1 MDITR
6 IRIFRTVVEAGG
18 YTAAAGLLH
27 RTPGAL
33 SKSMRHL
40 EREVGKS
47 LLVKKGRKL
56 RLTEHGTLLYNV
68 SAPLLDE
75 HTRILRQL
83 DASTEPAA
91 RTLRLATFEV
101 FSTHFLGALMTG
113 ALGDYP
119 LRVVDLR
126 IGEIER
132 AIADHEADVGITYLP
147 VPRNGL
153 TFRTVG
159 SFSFGI
165 YVRRG
170 AFQKTPFH
178 ALPFAVPVAALDEAV
193 SDALAIDCWPS
204 ERMPRQVRY
213 RLTSLESALELCRR
227 GLCAVFLPEFLAP
240 LHNEHRPRA
249 T

>member
-147 VPRNGL
+147 VPR
-153 TFRTVG
+153 
-159 SFSFGI
+159 
-165 YVRRG
+165 
-170 AFQKTPFH
+170 
-178 ALPFAVPVAALDEAV
+178 
-193 SDALAIDCWPS
+193 
-204 ERMPRQVRY
+204 
-213 RLTSLESALELCRR
+213 CR
-227 GLCAVFLPEFLAP
+227 C
-240 LHNEHRPRA
+240 RA
-249 T
+249 TG